1 MSTRKIHNVLTAYQ
15 QAKDVTLRRMYIDT
29 MTDVLSH
36 AQTLVVD
43 DKLKGFGVLEL
54 FL

>member
-1 MSTRKIHNVLTAYQ
+1 
-15 QAKDVTLRRMYIDT
+15 

-43 DKLKGFGVLEL
+43 DKLKGLVP
-54 FL
+54 FLPLNLPNAAPRVVTPLSAASPAQAAPMGAAK